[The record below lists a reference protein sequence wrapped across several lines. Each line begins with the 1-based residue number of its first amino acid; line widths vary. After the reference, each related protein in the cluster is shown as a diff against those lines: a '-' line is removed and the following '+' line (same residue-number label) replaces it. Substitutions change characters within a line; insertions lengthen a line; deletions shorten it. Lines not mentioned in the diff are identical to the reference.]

1 MKVCKEAKKGARIL
15 FDAAHTNGKLDES
28 KVRLVLSEV
37 VSRRPQFH
45 AQILQE
51 LHRLVRLELES
62 RAAVVQTA
70 SVLSPAEQQEM
81 QVSLQGRFGS
91 DLSVTF
97 AVNEDL
103 IAGIRLKVGSDVYD
117 ANVKERLA
125 RLRHELSH

>member
-15 FDAAHTNGKLDES
+15 FDAVHTNGKLDEA
-28 KVRLVLSEV
+28 KVRIALSEV
-37 VSRRPQFH
+37 VSRRPQYQG
-45 AQILQE
+45 QILQE

-70 SVLSPAEQQEM
+70 SVLTPAEEQEM
-81 QVSLQGRFGS
+81 QTSLRGRFGS

-97 AVNEDL
+97 SVNPEL
-103 IAGIRLKVGSDVYD
+103 IAGIRLKIGSDVYD

-125 RLRHELSH
+125 RLRTELSH